1 MNIVQEDNSN
11 ISEFLKNLWLNN
23 LQFIILKFCRFCLF
37 VTFVFILLLLYTQ
50 MFLILSFSWLEKKRK
65 KQFKS
70 QPRPPL
76 TIKIFTFVQPCL
88 LFHPPPPPPLIR
100 LLVFDIFPKPLRFHI
115 PHILETRE
123 YKGNK
128 DFQNLSNKEIYFTL
142 QSNSAKWYKKLFK
155 FISWPKVFEGHHIL
169 SQESFDGY
177 ILIYVLSGIHLFI
190 FLFL

>member
-1 MNIVQEDNSN
+1 MNIVQEDNRN

-70 QPRPPL
+70 H
-76 TIKIFTFVQPCL
+76 
-88 LFHPPPPPPLIR
+88 HPPPPPWLLKFSLLSNPAYYSNSPPLIR
-100 LLVFDIFPKPLRFHI
+100 LLVFDIFPKPLLFHS

-128 DFQNLSNKEIYFTL
+128 DFQKLFNKEIYFTL
-142 QSNSAKWYKKLFK
+142 QSNSAKWYKKPFK
-155 FISWPKVFEGHHIL
+155 FISCPKVFEGHHIL

-190 FLFL
+190 FLFP